1 MVYLEHWMPGR
12 ARLRVPKPRTP
23 NHVRRV
29 AERVQA
35 SKRVR
40 TVSSNPTTGG
50 MLVSFNPE
58 DPIDLI
64 IDDLRAVGLEIAS
77 VLDESRV
84 FRTQSTGAVI
94 VRQVFGQANARLHA
108 ATQGHFDLRLA
119 LPALYL
125 ALAMRNLMT
134 QRARLRDASW
144 YQLLYWAFDSFFKLH
159 EELTVK
165 EAARTHGRV
174 VD

>member
-1 MVYLEHWMPGR
+1 MPGR

-23 NHVRRV
+23 NQVQRV
-29 AERVQA
+29 VARVQA

-40 TVSSNPTTGG
+40 HVSSNPATGG

-64 IDDLRAVGLEIAS
+64 IDDLRMVGLEIAS

-94 VRQVFGQANARLHA
+94 VRQVFGKANA
-108 ATQGHFDLRLA
+108 RLA

-125 ALAMRNLMT
+125 ALAARNFMT
-134 QRARLRDASW
+134 QRARLRDVSW

-165 EAARTHGRV
+165 ETARTHGRV